1 MKKFFLIIFFI
12 SIQSFGQQKDPDIV
26 LNNLKD
32 KFKKIHDYTADIRIK
47 IDVDFIKAPESEA
60 KIYFKQPDKIHFES
74 ENFALLPKEGINFS
88 PMAFLNGNYT
98 AIFEKYDTVDG
109 AKAAV
114 IKVIPLNDKS
124 NIILT
129 TLWID
134 QTRDFILKTESTT
147 KTNGTFSLELN
158 YKGSPDSYPLPSL
171 MVFSFN
177 IERNKFSNGMPNN
190 EDSAGEKPDEKKSRT
205 GKVYIYYSNYT
216 VNKGVPDSIF
226 NEKKH

>member
-1 MKKFFLIIFFI
+1 MKKFFLVIFFI
-12 SIQSFGQQKDPDIV
+12 SIQSFGQQRDPDIV

-32 KFKKIHDYTADIRIK
+32 KFKEIHDYTADIRIK

-60 KIYFKQPDKIHFES
+60 KLYFKQPDKIHFES

-98 AIFEKYDTVDG
+98 AIFEKYDTVNG
-109 AKAAV
+109 TKAAV

-124 NIILT
+124 NVVLT

-158 YKGSPDSYPLPSL
+158 YKGSPDTYPLPSL
-171 MVFSFN
+171 MIFSFN
-177 IERNKFSNGMPNN
+177 IERNKFSNAMPNN
-190 EDSAGEKPDEKKSRT
+190 EESAGEKLDEKKSRT
-205 GKVYIYYSNYT
+205 GKVYIYYSNYKI
-216 VNKGVPDSIF
+216 NKGIPDSIF
-226 NEKKH
+226 NEKKQ